1 MSGATGEAMT
11 QVPAALAA
19 VPLIPLLPLFGAAMN
34 GILGRSF
41 NRTVVSAIGCGT
53 LAMSFALTVWAFL
66 AFPAGG
72 EPHVLT
78 LFPWIHTGGL
88 HVDAGMQVDQLSLT
102 LMLVVTGVGFLI
114 HVYST
119 SYMHDDPGYARYF
132 AYLNLFVFAM
142 SMLVL
147 GSSLPLMFLGWEGV
161 GLCSYLLIGFWFEDP
176 AKASAGKK
184 AFIVNRIGDAGF
196 ILGVLWLFQTTGH
209 VDFEGIRAAIQS
221 NPGVVAGAATG
232 IGLLLFVGAC
242 GKSAQIPLYV
252 WLPDAM
258 AGPTPV
264 SALIHAATMVTA
276 GVYMIARLNFV
287 YVLAPVAMTVVAC
300 VGAATA
306 LFAGTI
312 GLAQWDIKKVLAYS
326 TVSQLGYMFL
336 AVGVGAFDAGIFHLV
351 THAFF
356 KALLFLGSGSVI
368 HALGGEQ
375 DIRKMGGLAK
385 KIPGTCWTF
394 VIGTIAIAGI
404 WPFAGFYSK
413 DEILIGAL
421 THRNPVVGVL
431 PQVLCAVGLVAA
443 IITAFYMWRLTV
455 LTFFSPSRMD
465 HDVEHHV
472 HESPAPML
480 GPLVILAV
488 LSAGAGAFLVHVR
501 PLHHFLEPIF
511 EIVGTTAPWGP
522 VDEHALHTAEASLPI
537 VSVLAAL
544 AASAGAFAI
553 FRRGVPAIPKSVEP
567 VQTLLENKYWVDEG
581 YAAAIVRP
589 FWAVSRWLWK
599 AVDAA
604 LIDGVVNGVGALALA
619 AGGAVRRWTTGN
631 TQIYALSI
639 FLGLLALLAAL
650 TIV

>member
-1 MSGATGEAMT
+1 MT
-11 QVPAALAA
+11 QVPTALAA

-34 GILGRSF
+34 GILGRTF

-53 LAMSFALTVWAFL
+53 LGISFALTVWAFL
-66 AFPAGG
+66 AFPAGA

-78 LFPWIHTGGL
+78 LFPWIQAGGF
-88 HVDAGMQVDQLSLT
+88 HVDAGLQIDQLSLT

-119 SYMHDDPGYARYF
+119 AYMHEDPSYARYF

-196 ILGVLWLFQTTGH
+196 ILGVLWLYQATGR
-209 VDFEGIRAAIQS
+209 VDFEGLRAAIQA
-221 NPGVVAGAATG
+221 NPGLVSGAATG

-336 AVGVGAFDAGIFHLV
+336 AVGVGAFDAGVFHLV

-385 KIPGTCWTF
+385 KIPGTCATF

-421 THRNPVVGVL
+421 VHRNPVVGVL

-465 HDVEHHV
+465 HEVEHHV
-472 HESPAPML
+472 HESPIAML

-511 EIVGTTAPWGP
+511 EIVGAAPPWGT
-522 VDEHALHTAEASLPI
+522 VDEHALHTAESSLPI

-544 AASAGAFAI
+544 AASGAAFAI
-553 FRRGVPAIPKSVEP
+553 FRRGVPPIPKSVEP

-589 FWAVSRWLWK
+589 FWAVSRWLWRF
-599 AVDAA
+599 VDAVV
-604 LIDGVVNGVGALALA
+604 IDGIVNGVA
-619 AGGAVRRWTTGN
+619 AVAVATSGAVRRWTTGN